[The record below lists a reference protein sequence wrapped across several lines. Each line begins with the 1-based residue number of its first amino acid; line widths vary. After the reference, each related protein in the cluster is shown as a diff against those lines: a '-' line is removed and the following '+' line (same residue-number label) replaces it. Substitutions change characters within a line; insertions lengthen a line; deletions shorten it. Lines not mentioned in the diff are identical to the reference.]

1 MNQFTPDYQNIV
13 LAARNKVAPRIPL
26 YEHGISIGIMERI
39 TGQSFGS
46 QFHGDFD
53 DKCNFMR
60 HYADFFRSMGYDTI
74 TFEQCIGPAMPGS
87 GALGRHIQGVIR
99 DRADF
104 ERYPWKEIP
113 EMYFTAFAKN
123 FDALHLVMPQ
133 GMKAI
138 GGVGNGIFECVQD
151 LVGYTDLCYL
161 AVDDPDL
168 YADLFKRM
176 GDVSLAIWTSFMK
189 RYADDFCVLRFGDD
203 LGFKSTTLLSASD
216 IRQHILPQ
224 YKRIVDLVHSYG
236 KPFLLHSCGA
246 IFDVME
252 DLISFVGIDAKHSN
266 EDQIAPFTTWFDC
279 YGDRIGN
286 FGGID
291 MDNLCQKSESEVR
304 TLVRDV
310 MDASNGHGGFALG
323 SGNSIPDYV
332 PISGYLSMVEACREY
347 RGDMRAH

>member
-1 MNQFTPDYQNIV
+1 MKRGKNMNQFTPDYQNIV

-123 FDALHLVMPQ
+123 FDALHLET
-133 GMKAI
+133 A
-138 GGVGNGIFECVQD
+138 
-151 LVGYTDLCYL
+151 
-161 AVDDPDL
+161 
-168 YADLFKRM
+168 
-176 GDVSLAIWTSFMK
+176 
-189 RYADDFCVLRFGDD
+189 
-203 LGFKSTTLLSASD
+203 
-216 IRQHILPQ
+216 
-224 YKRIVDLVHSYG
+224 
-236 KPFLLHSCGA
+236 FLN
-246 IFDVME
+246 V
-252 DLISFVGIDAKHSN
+252 
-266 EDQIAPFTTWFDC
+266 
-279 YGDRIGN
+279 Y
-286 FGGID
+286 
-291 MDNLCQKSESEVR
+291 R
-304 TLVRDV
+304 TLWATQTCVILLLTIQICMRIS
-310 MDASNGHGGFALG
+310 SNGWVMSVWPFGHH
-323 SGNSIPDYV
+323 S
-332 PISGYLSMVEACREY
+332 
-347 RGDMRAH
+347 